1 MSLSLYDVSI
11 PVFIRAFGNL
21 SRNLAKARTF
31 ADESGMPHEE
41 LLNARLIEDMFPLTA
56 QVQRASDTSRFVAV
70 RVGQQ
75 EAVPMADNEA
85 SFDELQARIK
95 ATVDYLKAVPS
106 DAFAGRET
114 AEVDLQCRLPHA
126 QFHRQGLCAR
136 LRHPEFLFPCH
147 HGLRHP
153 EAQGRAA
160 RQGRFP
166 RRTVRSCDTA
176 V

>member
-11 PVFIRAFGNL
+11 PAFIRAFGNL
-21 SRNLAKARTF
+21 SRNLDKAKAF
-31 ADESGMPHEE
+31 ADERGMPHEE

-70 RVGQQ
+70 RVGLQ

-114 AEVDLQCRLPHA
+114 AEVTFNAGSRTLNFTGRDYVLGFAIPNFY
-126 QFHRQGLCAR
+126 FHVTTAYAI
-136 LRHPEFLFPCH
+136 LRHKGVPLGKVDFL
-147 HGLRHP
+147 G
-153 EAQGRAA
+153 GR
-160 RQGRFP
+160 
-166 RRTVRSCDTA
+166 
-176 V
+176 